1 MEITQESGAAHNVM
15 DSGCSLYIKMMYAG
29 FKGGSA
35 TDPVT
40 IRQR

>member
-1 MEITQESGAAHNVM
+1 MEMAQENSAGHNVI

-29 FKGGSA
+29 LNWSSVA
-35 TDPVT
+35 DPVT